1 MTDDDEKVGFGRPP
15 KHSRFKAGT
24 SGNPR
29 GRPKLRPTLKDDF
42 NSELSERL
50 LLRENGRERRLSKQR
65 ALIKAL
71 MALAIKGNVR
81 AMTAVL
87 ASVRNFDLGQ
97 TTRRKMS
104 SIRWI
109 WTFSTRSSRASGGAR
124 QTAIEQRRLHRAR
137 VLNHR
142 KEAPEKTI
150 DSCWMNI

>member
-97 TTRRKMS
+97 DDAPKDVVDPMDLDILDAFLSRERRRAANGDRAKTS
-104 SIRWI
+104 APSPGAQ
-109 WTFSTRSSRASGGAR
+109 SPKGGSRK
-124 QTAIEQRRLHRAR
+124 
-137 VLNHR
+137 N
-142 KEAPEKTI
+142 
-150 DSCWMNI
+150 N